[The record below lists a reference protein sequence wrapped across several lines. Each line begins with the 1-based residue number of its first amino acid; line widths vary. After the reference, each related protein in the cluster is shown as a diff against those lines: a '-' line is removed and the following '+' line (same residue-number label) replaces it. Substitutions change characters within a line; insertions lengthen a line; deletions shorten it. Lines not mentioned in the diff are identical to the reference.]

1 MKVKDLI
8 KSHYE
13 PSQKFPVHSKNDI
26 LATVNK
32 VLEGSHISTIGLK
45 MISTDNQISKGLL
58 IFKDKKTRYKINY
71 EGKIFHNA
79 TEIGEVKKSGDLHS
93 QYSNAIFLLIKWI
106 KENEG

>member
-13 PSQKFPVHSKNDI
+13 PSQKFTAHSKNDI

-32 VLEGSHISTIGLK
+32 VLEGPHISSIGLK
-45 MISTDNQISKGLL
+45 MISTDSQISKGLL

-71 EGKIFHNA
+71 EGKIFHNE
-79 TEIGEVKKSGDLHS
+79 TEIDNVKQSGDLHS
-93 QYSNAIFLLIKWI
+93 QYSNALFVLIKWI
-106 KENEG
+106 EENEG